1 MINYPALVDGSFFL
15 FLKHKTIIQTAD
27 AIKKGP
33 KKPSKLRKTIKIILL
48 CRQRREDEE
57 EVSWMKSFSA
67 DEKKNFRFVG
77 KKKLF
82 AFESERAQNFF
93 RFFLFI
99 LFQ

>member
-1 MINYPALVDGSFFL
+1 VINYPALVDGSFFL
-15 FLKHKTIIQTAD
+15 LLKHKTIIQTAD

-67 DEKKNFRFVG
+67 AEKKTFRLRIRASA
-77 KKKLF
+77 KLF
-82 AFESERAQNFF
+82 SL
-93 RFFLFI
+93 LFI
-99 LFQ
+99 YFISMN